1 MRFRR
6 IAKVVAFVLGITGS
20 LWAHNDRQ
28 FYRLVSPTN
37 TQLLDISPNGRIKWS
52 NAATGVYGVVQ
63 HSANIQAESNW
74 TDLLQ
79 YPATGAVFTL
89 RVFDL
94 FPPAG
99 MVFIPAGRFQMG
111 DSFAEGNADEL
122 PVHSW
127 TIRAFYIDRYE
138 VTKSLWDSVCQWAVT
153 NGYEF
158 EATGSGID
166 SNYPVYDVSWP
177 DMIKWCNARSERE
190 GLIPCYY
197 TDPSHTEVCRQGEYW
212 DVMYISNNCVNWNAS
227 GYRLPTEA
235 EWERAARGGPS
246 GYRYPWGNQSDPT
259 MANYDNVESGPLPV
273 GSYAPNGYG
282 LYDMAGNVWEWCWD
296 WYDAEYYSAS
306 PADIRGPTTPGTIR
320 VYRGGCYYSSSNSCR
335 VASRFYSYGAHQP
348 IGFRTVRYAESI

>member
-1 MRFRR
+1 MSIYRT
-6 IAKVVAFVLGITGS
+6 IILAAFVFTFSGS
-20 LWAHNDRQ
+20 LWAQNDRR

-74 TDLLQ
+74 IDLLQ
-79 YPATGAVFTL
+79 YPATGTVFSL
-89 RVFDL
+89 RIFDL
-94 FPPAG
+94 SPPAG

-127 TIRAFYIDRYE
+127 TVRALYIDRYE
-138 VTKSLWDSVCQWAVT
+138 VTKSLWDSVYQWAVT
-153 NGYEF
+153 NGYAF
-158 EATGSGID
+158 ESTGSSAG
-166 SNYPVYDVSWP
+166 SNYPVYDVTWS
-177 DMIKWCNARSERE
+177 DLIKWCNARSERD
-190 GLIPCYY
+190 GLIPCY
-197 TDPSHTEVCRQGEYW
+197 HTNSICRQGDCGDITIY
-212 DVMYISNNCVNWNAS
+212 DVDWNAS

-246 GYRYPWGNQSDPT
+246 VNRYPWGNQIDST
-259 MANYDNVESGPLPV
+259 KANYEGLESGPLPV

-296 WYDAEYYSAS
+296 WYDDEYYSAS
-306 PADIRGPTTPGTIR
+306 PADIRGPASNPGSYLR
-320 VYRGGCYYSSSNSCR
+320 VYRGGCWWSSSNSCR
-335 VASRFYSYGAHQP
+335 VASRFYSYGTHQP
-348 IGFRTVRYAESI
+348 IGFRTVRYADSI